1 MAEEKRAFEAEVS
14 KLLHIVA
21 SALYTDKQIF
31 LRELISNASDACE
44 RLRYLALTT
53 PELTADEP
61 EFRVVV
67 TADAKKRSLSIA
79 DNGIGMN
86 REDLIAN
93 LGTIARS
100 GTVAFLDRIEEERD
114 ESKAPAD
121 AVSQIGQFGVG
132 FYSVFMVADK
142 VVVTSRK
149 AGDPQAW
156 QWTSDGGG
164 EFTIAEAEREGRGTT
179 VTVHLKKKET
189 DFLDPGRLREV
200 VRTYA
205 DHIALPIV
213 FHDGANEETLNTSSA
228 LWMRPK
234 KDITPEQ
241 YTEFYRHAGHAFDEP
256 WLTLHARA
264 EGKIEYTMLLFVPS
278 ARPFD
283 LFHPDRKHRVKL
295 YVKRVFITDECED
308 LVPPY
313 LRFVRGIVDSE
324 DLPLNISRES
334 LQHNPVLARIRAA
347 VTKRVFRELDKKA
360 DKAPDEYA
368 TFWDSFGAVLKEGL
382 YEDSD
387 QREALF
393 RLARFRT
400 TASGD
405 SLVSLGQYVERMKE
419 EQQAIYTI
427 SGDEVEGLRRSPQLE
442 GFAARG
448 IEVLLLTDAVDDF
461 WVSSADEY
469 EGKPFKSVTRGSG
482 DLDALPLEE
491 ETPEAEPEPDAD
503 GAGDLIALLKLTLG
517 EAVKDVRASR
527 RLTDS
532 AVCLVA
538 DEDQMD
544 MHLERVL
551 SRHQQVTSRAPRILE
566 INTGHP
572 LIKALGTRA
581 KTKGAADELGDA
593 ARLLLDQAWIAEGE
607 PLADPAAFS
616 RRMSELMTKALAG

>member
-1 MAEEKRAFEAEVS
+1 MAEEKRAFEADVS

-21 SALYTDKQIF
+21 GALYTDKQIF

-44 RLRYLALTT
+44 RLRYLALTA
-53 PELTADEP
+53 PELTADDT
-61 EFRVVV
+61 EFRVLV

-86 REDLIAN
+86 RDDLIAN

-100 GTVAFLDRIEEERD
+100 GTMAFLDQVKAREEG
-114 ESKAPAD
+114 ESSSE
-121 AVSQIGQFGVG
+121 AVSQIGHFGVG
-132 FYSVFMVADK
+132 FYSVFMVADR
-142 VVVTSRK
+142 VEVTSRR
-149 AGDPQAW
+149 AGETQAW
-156 QWTSDGGG
+156 RWTSDGGG
-164 EFTIAEAEREGRGTT
+164 EFTIAEAARDSRGTT

-189 DFLDPGRLREV
+189 DFLESARLREIV
-200 VRTYA
+200 TTYS

-213 FHDGANEETLNTSSA
+213 FKDGAKEETLNTASA

-234 KDITPEQ
+234 KDITPDQ

-264 EGKIEYTMLLFVPS
+264 EGKIEYAMLLFVPS

-283 LFHPDRKHRVKL
+283 LFEPERKHRVKL
-295 YVKRVFITDECED
+295 YVKRVFITDDCED
-308 LVPPY
+308 LIPPY

-324 DLPLNISRES
+324 DLPLNISREK
-334 LQHNPVLARIRAA
+334 LQHNPILARIRAA
-347 VTKRVFRELDKKA
+347 VTKRLFRELEKKA
-360 DKAPDEYA
+360 NKAPEEYA
-368 TFWDSFGAVLKEGL
+368 AFWQNFGAVLKEGL
-382 YEDSD
+382 YEDAD
-387 QREALF
+387 RREALLK
-393 RLARFRT
+393 LARFRST
-400 TASGD
+400 TAGE
-405 SLVSLGQYVERMKE
+405 SLVSLGQYVARMKE
-419 EQQAIYTI
+419 GQEAIYTI
-427 SGDEVEGLRRSPQLE
+427 SGDEVESLRRSPQLE

-448 IEVLLLTDAVDDF
+448 VEVLLLTDPVDDF
-461 WVSSADEY
+461 WVPAAGEY

-491 ETPEAEPEPDAD
+491 KAQASEPEEDAN
-503 GAGDLIALLKLTLG
+503 GAGDLIALVKLTLG
-517 EAVKDVRASR
+517 EAVKDVRVSS

-551 SRHQQVTSRAPRILE
+551 SRHRQVTDRAPRILE
-566 INTGHP
+566 INPRHP
-572 LIKALGTRA
+572 LIKALAGRA
-581 KTKGAADELGDA
+581 KKKGAADELSDA

-607 PLADPAAFS
+607 PLADPAAFAQ
-616 RRMSELMTKALAG
+616 RLADVMTKALAE

>member
-61 EFRVVV
+61 DFRVLV

-100 GTVAFLDRIEEERD
+100 GTVAFLDQVKEERED
-114 ESKAPAD
+114 SKDPSG

-149 AGDPQAW
+149 AGDAEAW

-164 EFTIAEAEREGRGTT
+164 EFTIAEAEREARGTT

-189 DFLDPGRLREV
+189 DFLDSGRVREV
-200 VRTYA
+200 VRTYS

-213 FHDGANEETLNTSSA
+213 FQDGANEETLNTASA

-387 QREALF
+387 QRKALF

-400 TASGD
+400 TTSGD
-405 SLVSLGQYVERMKE
+405 SLVSLSQYVERMKE
-419 EQQAIYTI
+419 GQHAIYTI

-461 WVSSADEY
+461 WVSSADAY

-482 DLDALPLEE
+482 DLDALPLAEEAQSPEPEE
-491 ETPEAEPEPDAD
+491 ETD
-503 GAGDLIALLKLTLG
+503 GASDLIALLKLTLG
-517 EAVKDVRASR
+517 DTVKDVRASR
-527 RLTDS
+527 RLTAS

-566 INTGHP
+566 INTAHP

-616 RRMSELMTKALAG
+616 RRMSDVMTKALAG

>member
-1 MAEEKRAFEAEVS
+1 MVEEKRAFEAEVS

-44 RLRYLALTT
+44 RLRYLALTA
-53 PELTADEP
+53 PELTADDS

-67 TADAKKRSLSIA
+67 TADAKGRSLSIA

-100 GTVAFLDRIEEERD
+100 GTVAFLEQVNEERD
-114 ESKAPAD
+114 DSKASAG

-132 FYSVFMVADK
+132 FYSAFMVADK

-149 AGDPQAW
+149 AGEAQGW
-156 QWTSDGGG
+156 QWSSDGGG
-164 EFTIAEAEREGRGTT
+164 EFAIAEAKRDARGTT
-179 VTVHLKKKET
+179 VTVHLRKKET
-189 DFLDPGRLREV
+189 DFLESARLREV

-213 FHDGANEETLNTSSA
+213 FKDGATEETLNTASA
-228 LWMRPK
+228 LWTRPRK
-234 KDITPEQ
+234 EITPEQ
-241 YTEFYRHAGHAFDEP
+241 YTEFYRHVGHAFDEP

-264 EGKIEYTMLLFVPS
+264 EGKIEYTMLMFVPS
-278 ARPFD
+278 TRPFD
-283 LFHPDRKHRVKL
+283 LFTPERKPRVKL
-295 YVKRVFITDECED
+295 YVKRVFITDDCED
-308 LVPPY
+308 LVPAY

-324 DLPLNISRES
+324 DLPLNISRET

-347 VTKRVFRELDKKA
+347 MTKRVFRELEKKA
-360 DKAPDEYA
+360 EKAPDEYA
-368 TFWDSFGAVLKEGL
+368 TFWENFGAVLKEGL
-382 YEDSD
+382 YEDSG

-393 RLARFRT
+393 NLARFRST
-400 TASGD
+400 TSGE
-405 SLVSLGQYVERMKE
+405 SLVSLSQYVARMKA
-419 EQQAIYTI
+419 EQRAIYTI
-427 SGDEVEGLRRSPQLE
+427 SGDEIESLRRSPQLE
-442 GFAARG
+442 GFAARN
-448 IEVLLLTDAVDDF
+448 IEVLLLTDPVDDF
-461 WVSSADEY
+461 WVSSATEF

-482 DLDALPLEE
+482 DLDALPLDEE
-491 ETPEAEPEPDAD
+491 APTQKPNDDAD
-503 GAGDLIALLKLTLG
+503 GADDLIALVKLTLG
-517 EAVKDVRASR
+517 DAVKDVRASS

-566 INTGHP
+566 INTTHP
-572 LIKALGTRA
+572 LIKALGVRA
-581 KTKGAADELGDA
+581 KNKGAADELGDA

-607 PLADPAAFS
+607 PLVDPAAFS
-616 RRMSELMTKALAG
+616 HRLMAVMTKALAG

>member
-44 RLRYLALTT
+44 RLRYLALTA
-53 PELTADEP
+53 PELTAEDP

-79 DNGIGMN
+79 DNGVGMN

-100 GTVAFLDRIEEERD
+100 GTMAFLDQVKEERE
-114 ESKAPAD
+114 ESKSPTD

-132 FYSVFMVADK
+132 FYSAFMVADE
-142 VVVTSRK
+142 VVVISRK
-149 AGDPQAW
+149 AGESQAW
-156 QWTSDGGG
+156 RWMSDGGG
-164 EFTIAEAEREGRGTT
+164 EFTLAEAEREARGIT

-189 DFLDPGRLREV
+189 DFLDSGRLREV

-213 FHDGANEETLNTSSA
+213 FSDEGKEETLNAASA
-228 LWMRPK
+228 LWTRPK
-234 KDITPEQ
+234 RDITPEQ

-278 ARPFD
+278 SRPFD
-283 LFHPDRKHRVKL
+283 LFNPDRKHRVKL
-295 YVKRVFITDECED
+295 YVKRVFITDDCED

-324 DLPLNISRES
+324 DLPLNINRET
-334 LQHNPVLARIRAA
+334 LQHNPILARIRAR
-347 VTKRVFRELDKKA
+347 VTKRLFRELEKKA
-360 DKAPDEYA
+360 DKAPEEYA
-368 TFWDSFGAVLKEGL
+368 VFWENFGAVLKEGL
-382 YEDSD
+382 YEDTE
-387 QREALF
+387 QRETLF
-393 RLARFRT
+393 KLARFHT
-400 TASGD
+400 TAAGE
-405 SLVSLGQYVERMKE
+405 SLVSLSQYTERMKE
-419 EQQAIYTI
+419 DQQAIYTI
-427 SGDEVEGLRRSPQLE
+427 SGDDEEGLRRSPQLE

-461 WVSSADEY
+461 WVSAAGEY

-482 DLDALPLEE
+482 DLEALPLEK
-491 ETPEAEPEPDAD
+491 EAASPEPEEDAD
-503 GAGDLIALLKLTLG
+503 GASDLIALLKLTLG
-517 EAVKDVRASR
+517 DTVKDVRASR

-581 KTKGAADELGDA
+581 KNKGAADELGDA

-607 PLADPAAFS
+607 PLTDPAAFS
-616 RRMSELMTKALAG
+616 RRMSEVMTKALAG

>member
-53 PELTADEP
+53 PDLTADDP

-67 TADAKKRSLSIA
+67 TADTKERSLSIA
-79 DNGIGMN
+79 DNGVGMN

-100 GTVAFLDRIEEERD
+100 GTVAFLERAKEER
-114 ESKAPAD
+114 EEAKGTD

-149 AGDPQAW
+149 AGEAEAW
-156 QWTSDGGG
+156 RWASDGGG
-164 EFTIAEAEREGRGTT
+164 EFTIADAEREGRGTT

-189 DFLDPGRLREV
+189 DFLDSGRLREV

-213 FHDGANEETLNTSSA
+213 FKDEAKEETLNTASA

-234 KDITPEQ
+234 KEITPEQ

-278 ARPFD
+278 TRPFD
-283 LFHPDRKHRVKL
+283 LFDPDRKHRVKL
-295 YVKRVFITDECED
+295 YVKRVFITDDCED

-347 VTKRVFRELDKKA
+347 VTKRVFRELEKKA
-360 DKAPDEYA
+360 DKAPEEYA
-368 TFWDSFGAVLKEGL
+368 TFWENFGAVLKEGL
-382 YEDSD
+382 YEDSER
-387 QREALF
+387 RETLF
-393 RLARFRT
+393 KLARFRST
-400 TASGD
+400 TSGE
-405 SLVSLGQYVERMKE
+405 SLVSLDQYLGRMKE
-419 EQQAIYTI
+419 DQQAIYTI

-448 IEVLLLTDAVDDF
+448 VEVLLLTDPVDDF
-461 WVSSADEY
+461 WLSSAGEY
-469 EGKPFKSVTRGSG
+469 GDKPFKSVTRGSG
-482 DLDALPLEE
+482 DLEALPLEE
-491 ETPEAEPEPDAD
+491 DSPAEEPDQGDD
-503 GAGDLIALLKLTLG
+503 GASDLIALVKLTLG
-517 EAVKDVRASR
+517 EAVKDVRVSS

-551 SRHQQVTSRAPRILE
+551 SRHQQVTNRAPRILE
-566 INTGHP
+566 INPRHP
-572 LIKALGTRA
+572 LIKALGARA
-581 KTKGAADELGDA
+581 KNKGAADELGDA

-607 PLADPAAFS
+607 PLPDPAAFS
-616 RRMSELMTKALAG
+616 RRMSEVMTKALAG

>member
-213 FHDGANEETLNTSSA
+213 FHDGANEETLNTASA
-228 LWMRPK
+228 LWMHPK

-427 SGDEVEGLRRSPQLE
+427 SGDEVEGLLRSPQLE

>member
-1 MAEEKRAFEAEVS
+1 MAEEKRAFEADVS

-44 RLRYLALTT
+44 RLRYLALTA
-53 PELTADEP
+53 PELTAEEP

-67 TADAKKRSLSIA
+67 TADAKARSLSIA

-100 GTVAFLDRIEEERD
+100 GTAAFLDQVEEERG
-114 ESKAPAD
+114 ESKASAD

-132 FYSVFMVADK
+132 FYSAFMVADK
-142 VVVTSRK
+142 VVVTSRR

-189 DFLDPGRLREV
+189 DFLDSARLREV

-213 FHDGANEETLNTSSA
+213 FHDGENEETLNTASA

-283 LFHPDRKHRVKL
+283 LFNPDRKHRVKL
-295 YVKRVFITDECED
+295 YVKRAFITEECED

-347 VTKRVFRELDKKA
+347 VTKRVFRELEKKA

-400 TASGD
+400 TTSGD
-405 SLVSLGQYVERMKE
+405 SLVSLSQYVERMKE
-419 EQQAIYTI
+419 GQQAIYTI

-461 WVSSADEY
+461 WVSSADAY

-551 SRHQQVTSRAPRILE
+551 SRHQQVTSRAPRVLE

-572 LIKALGTRA
+572 LIKALGARA

-593 ARLLLDQAWIAEGE
+593 AQLLLDQAWIAEGE
-607 PLADPAAFS
+607 PLTDPAAFS
-616 RRMSELMTKALAG
+616 RRMSEVMTKALA